1 MVDLKEVGETVS
13 LGGIY
18 SLDRCVQDDQ
28 AGTFFAVFT
37 GDGERLLAKLL
48 PEQNPGAE
56 QQFNTWHRTRHL
68 RHPNL
73 LSLRDVGRA
82 ELEGKSYVYGVFEYP
97 DDVLGVA
104 LKQGPLSEAET
115 RDVLETAL
123 AALRYL
129 HGQGLVHGAVDPN
142 HVVAVG
148 DKIKLSTDTLRESED
163 LEGCLEDVRQ
173 LGELARSLRT
183 PEPLSEPIA
192 TIVQHATA
200 ADPRQRWTLA
210 EIARVIDSAPA
221 MIAVAPPIAD
231 PIPPAVTPVA
241 PPLHEPVSFTPTPIQ
256 PRIPDPIRPAIHEPI
271 SSVVTPV
278 QPRMPEP
285 VSPILSPVELGM
297 AEPIPPL
304 RGETEP
310 RPAGGFPK
318 WIIAGMAILLLSILM
333 LNLRPK
339 PDVSTDLPPVTPAAQ
354 AAVRPDAS
362 PASIAPPLAIAPTPT
377 IARPPARGNWR
388 VIAFTFRYR
397 EMAAK
402 KARQLNEKWPD
413 LGATVFAPKG
423 HREYYLVAVG
433 DWMTREDAERIQR
446 KVRRMGL
453 PRDTYVQNY
462 TE

>member
-18 SLDRCVQDDQ
+18 SLDRCVQDDR

-48 PEQNPGAE
+48 PEHDPGAE

-68 RHPNL
+68 RHQNL
-73 LSLRDVGRA
+73 LGVRDVGRT
-82 ELEGKSYVYGVFEYP
+82 ELDGKSYIYGVFEYP
-97 DDVLGVA
+97 DDVVNGA
-104 LKQGPLSEAET
+104 LEQGPLSEPET
-115 RDVLETAL
+115 RDVLEAAL

-173 LGELARSLRT
+173 LGELVRSLRS
-183 PEPLSEPIA
+183 PEPLNEPLA
-192 TIVQHATA
+192 TIVRHATA
-200 ADPRQRWTLA
+200 TDPRQRWTLA
-210 EIARVIDSAPA
+210 EIATLAEITKAIETQPAAIPIAPA
-221 MIAVAPPIAD
+221 IPASL
-231 PIPPAVTPVA
+231 PPADTPVA
-241 PPLHEPVSFTPTPIQ
+241 
-256 PRIPDPIRPAIHEPI
+256 PAIHEPV
-271 SSVVTPV
+271 SSAAPEPFSTTPGPV

-285 VSPILSPVELGM
+285 VAPVLSPVELGM
-297 AEPIPPL
+297 AEPIPPSQ
-304 RGETEP
+304 GETDP

-333 LNLRPK
+333 LNLRRK
-339 PDVSTDLPPVTPAAQ
+339 PETPTDIPPVTPAAQ

-362 PASIAPPLAIAPTPT
+362 PAAVAPPATIAPTPA

-402 KARQLNEKWPD
+402 KAKQLNEKWPD

>member
-18 SLDRCVQDDQ
+18 SLDRCVQGDR

-48 PEQNPGAE
+48 PEQEPGAE
-56 QQFNTWHRTRHL
+56 QQFNTWHRARHL

-73 LSLRDVGRA
+73 LSLRDVGRS
-82 ELEGKSYVYGVFEYP
+82 ELEGNSYIYGVFEYP
-97 DDVLGVA
+97 DDFLGGA
-104 LKQGPLSEAET
+104 LEQGPLSEPET
-115 RDVLETAL
+115 RDVLEAAL

-142 HVVAVG
+142 HVVAIG

-173 LGELARSLRT
+173 LGELARSLRA

-192 TIVQHATA
+192 TIVRHATA
-200 ADPRQRWTLA
+200 VDPRQRWTLA
-210 EIARVIDSAPA
+210 EIARVIDRVPA
-221 MIAVAPPIAD
+221 VTVVAPPMAD
-231 PIPPAVTPVA
+231 RIPPPVTPVA
-241 PPLHEPVSFTPTPIQ
+241 PIIHEPVFSAPTLIQ
-256 PRIPDPIRPAIHEPI
+256 PQIPEPVAPAIHEPV
-271 SSVVTPV
+271 SSVVTPL

-297 AEPIPPL
+297 AEPITRL
-304 RGETEP
+304 RGETDA

-333 LNLRPK
+333 LNLRRK
-339 PDVSTDLPPVTPAAQ
+339 TDAPAELPPVTPAVQ
-354 AAVRPDAS
+354 AAARPDTS
-362 PASIAPPLAIAPTPT
+362 PAAIEPPATIAPTPT
-377 IARPPARGNWR
+377 VAPPVARGNWR
-388 VIAFTFRYR
+388 VIAFTFRAR

-402 KARQLNEKWPD
+402 KAKQLNEKWPD
-413 LGATVFAPKG
+413 LGAAVFAPKG
-423 HREYYLVAVG
+423 HREYYLVALG
-433 DWMTREDAERIQR
+433 DWMTREEAERVQR
-446 KVRRMGL
+446 KVRRQGL
-453 PRDTYVQNY
+453 PRDTYIQNY

>member
-1 MVDLKEVGETVS
+1 MVDLKEVGESVS

-18 SLDRCVQDDQ
+18 SLDRCVQDDP
-28 AGTFFAVFT
+28 AGTFFAVINP
-37 GDGERLLAKLL
+37 DGERLLAKLI
-48 PEQNPGAE
+48 PEQDPAAE
-56 QQFNTWHRTRHL
+56 QQFNTWHRARHL

-82 ELEGKSYVYGVFEYP
+82 ELEGSGYIYGVFENP
-97 DDVLGVA
+97 DDILGSA
-104 LKQGPLSEAET
+104 LERGPLSEPET
-115 RDVLETAL
+115 RDVLDTAL

-148 DKIKLSTDTLRESED
+148 DRIKLSTDTLRESED

-173 LGELARSLRT
+173 LGELARSLRA
-183 PEPLSEPIA
+183 PGPLSEPLA
-192 TIVQHATA
+192 TIVSHATA

-210 EIARVIDSAPA
+210 EIARVLDSAPA
-221 MIAVAPPIAD
+221 VTVVAPPMPD
-231 PIPPAVTPVA
+231 PTPPAITPVA
-241 PPLHEPVSFTPTPIQ
+241 
-256 PRIPDPIRPAIHEPI
+256 PAIHEPV
-271 SSVVTPV
+271 SSALTPVQPRIPEPVAHATHDPVPSLVTPV

-304 RGETEP
+304 RGETNA
-310 RPAGGFPK
+310 RPPGGFPK
-318 WIIAGMAILLLSILM
+318 WIIAGMAILLLSILL
-333 LNLRPK
+333 LNLRRKTDAPA
-339 PDVSTDLPPVTPAAQ
+339 DLPPVTPAVQ
-354 AAVRPDAS
+354 AAVRPDSS
-362 PASIAPPLAIAPTPT
+362 PDAIAQPATVAPAPA
-377 IARPPARGNWR
+377 IARPAAHGNWR
-388 VIAFTFRYR
+388 VIAFTFRAR

-402 KARQLNEKWPD
+402 KAKQLNEKWPD
-413 LGATVFAPKG
+413 LGAAVFAPKG
-423 HREYYLVAVG
+423 HREYYLVALG
-433 DWMTREDAERIQR
+433 DWMTREEAERVQR